1 MMAQNKCNTAEVVND
16 LVAAVDKLEAKVFK
30 LFLELN
36 KLKETVEQQQ
46 ATIAGPLQVFIDH
59 EPEFKRLLSTGFLQS
74 VNKEVAQNKRHIEA
88 LADEIIRDKLD
99 KALDEVS
106 DKLKDAILEKI
117 EKQSALW

>member
-1 MMAQNKCNTAEVVND
+1 MIQNKRNTAEVVND
-16 LVAAVDKLEAKVFK
+16 LVAAVNKLESTVFKIFIELDKLKQA
-30 LFLELN
+30 
-36 KLKETVEQQQ
+36 VEQQQ
-46 ATIAGPLQVFIDH
+46 AMVAGPLKIFADH

-88 LADEIIRDKLD
+88 LADEIIRDKLN